1 MQKTTARRWLIVTTL
16 LFAVGGVLGVIPAL
30 FSPMMFDAPGSTE
43 NPFTVA
49 LFLSVIS
56 FPVVSLLSIVISW
69 LLYAFDRPRAA
80 WLLALTPL
88 IPIFVGALALT
99 GLQLL
104 HGGSFSG

>member
-1 MQKTTARRWLIVTTL
+1 MQKTTARNRLIVTTL
-16 LFAVGGVLGVIPAL
+16 LFAIGGVLGIFPAL
-30 FSPMMFDAPGSTE
+30 FSPMMFDAPGSTQ

-56 FPVVSLLSIVISW
+56 FPVVCLLSIVVSW
-69 LLYAFDRPRAA
+69 VLYALDRRRAA
-80 WLLALTPL
+80 WLFALIPL
-88 IPIFVGALALT
+88 IPIVLGALALT